1 MPLRAVTVLC
11 AILGS
16 ASGLRLGL
24 IRPACVRASAVRLA
38 VEPVETPKDCVAAAE
53 TGAEAAE
60 CLVPI
65 ADPPAVENN
74 PMVTDASTA
83 PTTDIST
90 EDKRRMLLGGDDSL
104 QSCLSSAEG
113 QAEVDECELD
123 FERLVSP
130 DPYAEP
136 GDSTA
141 LSVGPAAIVGAVA
154 LIAAV
159 TLIPH

>member
-65 ADPPAVENN
+65 AGKQAQARAKA
-74 PMVTDASTA
+74 TRRACQRSQR
-83 PTTDIST
+83 PT
-90 EDKRRMLLGGDDSL
+90 
-104 QSCLSSAEG
+104 SSA
-113 QAEVDECELD
+113 A
-123 FERLVSP
+123 RIR
-130 DPYAEP
+130 YAP
-136 GDSTA
+136 RSQ
-141 LSVGPAAIVGAVA
+141 
-154 LIAAV
+154 
-159 TLIPH
+159 TLQQSRTTPW